1 MEAGIRDTR
10 PFGAHRTIAIKTSP
24 NSSGYHVV
32 ALMKGRIL
40 VVVSNNN
47 ISGRSTH
54 ILVDTLGFNAS
65 MGRLMWLFTYT
76 AINRRTLG

>member
-32 ALMKGRIL
+32 AL
-40 VVVSNNN
+40 
-47 ISGRSTH
+47 RSC
-54 ILVDTLGFNAS
+54 LSVMNAAAPTIGPKRVCTPPS
-65 MGRLMWLFTYT
+65 
-76 AINRRTLG
+76 